1 MAMPVSTSDYSDV
14 LDLPTGCADEDS
26 ILSAMARD
34 TANAFIECPLRPPM
48 LGMSRLV
55 VDRQRRVTLLA
66 VASQGLSDLQTIATA
81 YRWLS
86 ENRGLI
92 SMAFPQMSIDA
103 HAQPQLRLLI
113 DHHDASATTLQTLLQ
128 SGCVQL
134 QTYRKLR
141 WGSKTGLLLEA
152 A

>member
-1 MAMPVSTSDYSDV
+1 
-14 LDLPTGCADEDS
+14 
-26 ILSAMARD
+26 LSAMVRD
-34 TANAFIECPLRPPM
+34 TANAMIECPLRPPM
-48 LGMSRLV
+48 LATSRLV
-55 VDRQRRVTLLA
+55 VDRQRRVTLIA
-66 VASQGLSDLQTIATA
+66 VATQGLSDLQTIAGA

-92 SMAFPQMSIDA
+92 SMAFPQMNIDS
-103 HAQPQLRLLI
+103 HALPQLRLLI
-113 DHHDASATTLQTLLQ
+113 DHHDASAATLQTLLQ

-141 WGSKTGLLLEA
+141 WGAKTGLLLEA